1 MDLLQGLNP
10 EQRKAA
16 EHMEGPLLIMA
27 GAGSG
32 KTRVLTYR
40 IANLLAHGVSPY
52 SILAITFTNK
62 AARELR
68 ERVDRLIGESAKDIW
83 LSTFHS
89 FCARFLRREIE
100 VLGIYQKNFV
110 IYDAGD
116 SSTLIK
122 NCLKEMN
129 LDDKQFS
136 PKNIQAIISD
146 AKNQLI
152 TAKKFASQ
160 AGNFHEAKVAEVYQ
174 MYSDKL
180 RSNNALDFDDL
191 LLVTV
196 WILSKFQEIR
206 EKYQHRFRYVMVDEY
221 QDTNGAQYQ
230 ITKLLA
236 GGYRNLCVVGDADQS
251 IYGWRGADIRN
262 ILNFEQDYPD
272 ARTIMLVQ
280 NYRSTKNI
288 LAAANAVIENN
299 VNRKPKELWTRN
311 PEGEKIVTYLA
322 SDERDEASFI
332 VKSAIKHKELFNTPY
347 GNMAVLYRT
356 NVQSRAIED
365 AFMQMGV
372 PYTMVGGL
380 RFYDRKEIKDITAY
394 LKLVYNPM
402 DSISL
407 RRIINVPKRGLGDTS
422 MNKVEMYAV
431 EHNLSLFEVIADPDA
446 VNEIPGI
453 TARTR
458 NPLLR
463 FATFIME
470 CVNQSDS
477 LKVSELMEYILK
489 ESGYLDMLQ
498 EEKTEDNQSRIENLQ
513 EFISVAREFE
523 KSDETADLEGFLSNV
538 ALVSDLDT
546 NEMGD
551 DQVTLMTL
559 HSAKG
564 LEFPI
569 VFMAGMEEGV
579 FPHSRTFLEPEEIEE
594 ERRTCYVGITRA
606 QTKLYMTYAGMRT
619 MFGRTN
625 CNEPSRFLS
634 EIPEEYKEETAAR
647 RGSFNSYS
655 SWGNSGSSFV
665 PRHVTQPA
673 ISAGRTVSAA
683 EALSAMDRRK
693 TQIKAAPGVIKP
705 DISIEWRAGDKCE
718 HGKWGIGTVV
728 EVKGSGEETEITIA
742 FPNMGIRKLMKK
754 YAPIRKV

>member
-1 MDLLQGLNP
+1 MKDVSFSIEKGEMVGFIGPNGAGKSTTIKMLSGILCPDKGSIVVNGYVP
-10 EQRKAA
+10 YRQRKAYVA
-16 EHMEGPLLIMA
+16 GIGVVFGQKSQLQWDLPVIDSFELLKAI
-27 GAGSG
+27 
-32 KTRVLTYR
+32 YR
-40 IANLLAHGVSPY
+40 IPEEKYRKNLDRFLEMLDMGSFVNQPVRQLSLGQRMRADIVAALLHSPQIVFFDEPTIGVDVLGKET
-52 SILAITFTNK
+52 IREFI
-62 AARELR
+62 RELNAQD
-68 ERVDRLIGESAKDIW
+68 EVTMLFTTHDMQDIEKTCKRLIIIDKGAKM
-83 LSTFHS
+83 
-89 FCARFLRREIE
+89 
-100 VLGIYQKNFV
+100 
-110 IYDAGD
+110 YDG
-116 SSTLIK
+116 TL
-122 NCLKEMN
+122 
-129 LDDKQFS
+129 
-136 PKNIQAIISD
+136 
-146 AKNQLI
+146 
-152 TAKKFASQ
+152 
-160 AGNFHEAKVAEVYQ
+160 
-174 MYSDKL
+174 
-180 RSNNALDFDDL
+180 
-191 LLVTV
+191 
-196 WILSKFQEIR
+196 QEIR
-206 EKYQHRFRYVMVDEY
+206 EKYQRRFRYVMVDEY

-569 VFMAGMEEGV
+569 VFMAGLEEC
-579 FPHSRTFLEPEEIEE
+579 FLIP
-594 ERRTCYVGITRA
+594 G
-606 QTKLYMTYAGMRT
+606 
-619 MFGRTN
+619 
-625 CNEPSRFLS
+625 LS
-634 EIPEEYKEETAAR
+634 W
-647 RGSFNSYS
+647 S
-655 SWGNSGSSFV
+655 
-665 PRHVTQPA
+665 Q
-673 ISAGRTVSAA
+673 
-683 EALSAMDRRK
+683 
-693 TQIKAAPGVIKP
+693 
-705 DISIEWRAGDKCE
+705 
-718 HGKWGIGTVV
+718 
-728 EVKGSGEETEITIA
+728 
-742 FPNMGIRKLMKK
+742 RKLRRNAVPAM
-754 YAPIRKV
+754 